1 MASGRPLSP
10 DDRLQHEFNRWAEE
24 GKGEEM
30 ERHHLDITEK
40 TIRLME
46 PRPGERVLDLGCGAG
61 WATRLL
67 ARLVGEGPQG
77 FGQVVG
83 VDVSDEMVRRARATS
98 RDFENIMYVWG
109 SAQQIPWEE
118 NFFDKV
124 LSVESFYYYPDQGR
138 ALAELFRVMAPR
150 GRLFI
155 LINLYKD
162 NPYSLRWMDEL
173 KVPVHARSEAEYLEL
188 LKAHA
193 FENVESRRIPDDTP
207 TPDEYTGKWFK
218 NAAEL
223 RDFKRIGAL
232 LLMATKPDVRNPG
245 PAYQIY

>member
-1 MASGRPLSP
+1 MKSADEILRE
-10 DDRLQHEFNRWAEE
+10 EFNRWAEQ
-24 GKGEEM
+24 GRGEEM

-40 TIRLME
+40 TLRRME
-46 PRPGERVLDLGCGAG
+46 LRAGERVLDLGCGAG

-67 ARLVGEGPQG
+67 ARLVGEGPEG

-83 VDVSDEMVRRARATS
+83 VDISDEMIRRARTAS
-98 RDFENIMYVWG
+98 RDFENVMFVWG

-124 LSVESFYYYPDQGR
+124 LSVESFYYYPDQDR
-138 ALAELFRVMAPR
+138 VLAELFRVMAPR
-150 GRLFI
+150 GRMFI

-162 NPYSLRWMDEL
+162 NPYSLRWVEEL
-173 KVPVHARSEAEYLEL
+173 KVPVHARSEHEYVQL

-193 FENVESRRIPDDTP
+193 FEEVEAVRIPDDTP
-207 TPDEYTGKWFK
+207 TPEEYSGKWFR
-218 NAAEL
+218 NADEL

-232 LLMATKPDVRNPG
+232 LLIARKPDIRVPG
-245 PAYQIY
+245 PAHVIY